1 MATQLTV
8 TPLTRAGVTPA
19 LTAADATGNTFL
31 NGDEHTF
38 LVVKNGG
45 GAGITVSLDIL
56 TTIDGQPVTDRTV
69 SVPAAGERW
78 IGPFP
83 KIYYNNASDLVTVT
97 YSGVTSVTVG
107 AFSV

>member
-19 LTAADATGNTFL
+19 FTAADVTGNTFT
-31 NGDEHTF
+31 NDEHTW

-45 GAGITVSLDIL
+45 GSSITVSLDIL
-56 TTIDGQPVTDRTV
+56 PTIDGQPVTDRTV
-69 SVPAAGERW
+69 TVPAAGERW

-83 KIYYNNASDLVTVT
+83 SAYYSNASGLVTVT
-97 YSGVTSVTVG
+97 FSGVTSVTVG
-107 AFSV
+107 AFSC